1 MNASEVRELLPY
13 LNERELAEMDAL
25 LAPDSLEAYRQDP
38 ALLLSLAGLPPDPW
52 QAGLLRSPVGETL
65 MLCGRQMGKSTAAAA
80 LILRQ
85 ALLCPDSLVLL
96 LSRTQRQAA
105 ELLHGERKLLWLY
118 DRLGQPVRARKRLEL
133 SLTLANGSRVV
144 ALPDN
149 PAGIVGYSGVA
160 LLVIDEA
167 ALVPDELYQCVRPM
181 LAVSGGD
188 LLALSTPYGR
198 RGWFFREWQ
207 EGEGWKRVAVNAD
220 SCPRHAPDFLAR
232 ERMRVGPRRFM
243 QDYYLAFNDAVD
255 QLFSQDVIDQVMSG
269 AEAPLF
275 GG

>member
-1 MNASEVRELLPY
+1 MMESDWPDLLPW
-13 LNERELAEMDAL
+13 LNEHERAELDL
-25 LAPDSLEAYRQDP
+25 LLQTDPLQEIAADP
-38 ALLLSLAGLPPDPW
+38 AQVLALAGLQPDPW
-52 QAGLLRSPVGETL
+52 QASLLRSRHQERL
-65 MLCGRQMGKSTAAAA
+65 LLCGRQMGKSTAAAA

-85 ALLCPDSLVLL
+85 TLLVPDSLVLIL
-96 LSRTQRQAA
+96 AHCQRQAV

-133 SLTLANGSRVV
+133 SLCLDNGSRVI

-188 LLALSTPYGR
+188 LLCLSTPYGR
-198 RGWFFREWQ
+198 RGWFFQEWE
-207 EGEGWKRVAVNAD
+207 EGQGWQRTAVNAD
-220 SCPRHAPDFLAR
+220 ECVRFSPEFLAR
-232 ERMRVGPRRFM
+232 ERLRVGPRRFA

-255 QLFSQDVIDQVMSG
+255 QLFSADVI
-269 AEAPLF
+269 EAATTTGYTPLF
-275 GG
+275 